1 MLRDLVATV
10 IFFIALMLVFS
21 LGYHA
26 ET

>member
-10 IFFIALMLVFS
+10 IFFIALGLVFS